1 MWPAPELVYRR
12 FNFVNGIPEEYYWT
26 ADDPQKR
33 QYGGAGIQR
42 MTVDKWLE
50 TIELEKNRADG
61 HLGPT
66 AGGVGNLPR
75 PKERGGCDCEVCT
88 KNQAILDRRAAR

>member
-12 FNFVNGIPEEYYWT
+12 FNFVNGIPEEYHWA

-42 MTVDKWLE
+42 MTVDTWLE
-50 TIELEKNRADG
+50 TIEHEKNRADG

-66 AGGVGNLPR
+66 PKGIGNLPR

-88 KNQAILDRRAAR
+88 KNQAILDRRAGR